1 MDKSDQRYKEFCW
14 LGSRWPSEGNEHL
27 HYLAWQWGWRHKWMR
42 DAVLGSRPPRGTGRA
57 LGTLSGNQTGMWCDP
72 ALRGKVLK
80 TEWRRRTSDIEHAKT
95 NRWGELILKNLF
107 ATLKRQQ
114 KKISFYFYNTSFS
127 DDFRTIN
134 THLIRSH
141 SLKFFIIVKIFQ
153 EWFLWEIP
161 KEYLL
166 KEKKHL

>member
-1 MDKSDQRYKEFCW
+1 MDKGDQRYKEFYL
-14 LGSRWPSEGNEHL
+14 LGSQCSKGNEHL
-27 HYLAWQWGWRHKWMR
+27 HYLAWQWGWRHDWMR
-42 DAVLGSRPPRGTGRA
+42 DAMLGLRPPRGTART

-80 TEWRRRTSDIEHAKT
+80 TEWHRIICDIRHAKT

-114 KKISFYFYNTSFS
+114 KISFYFYNTSFS
-127 DDFRTIN
+127 DEFRTIN
-134 THLIRSH
+134 THLMSSH
-141 SLKFFIIVKIFQ
+141 SLKFFIIDKIFQ
-153 EWFLWEIP
+153 EWFLWESL
-161 KEYLL
+161 KEYFL